1 MFVINEFLYFAFY
14 DLFFGEL
21 AGRVLINL
29 LDEPTVEHDVEMDSN
44 KYTREHH
51 DDEIIQKQFNPV

>member
-1 MFVINEFLYFAFY
+1 VFVINEFLYFAFY

-29 LDEPTVEHDVEMDSN
+29 LDEPTVEHDVEMN
-44 KYTREHH
+44 CYEYTRQHH
-51 DDEIIQKQFNPV
+51 DGKIIQEQFNPV